1 MRIVIAGLGAAGL
14 AAVMAARRADPDA
27 EILVIDNKPF
37 DMLHTCGLPFAV
49 QGDIAPVDRL
59 KAHLQLERMRAEL
72 VRPCRVTE
80 IDDKRQIVTS
90 VSLDT
95 GREISG
101 PYDKLILC
109 LGARPRVPAGIEGL
123 ARLLALAADPTAFR
137 MASAEDAQNLRRRA
151 LPGAR
156 AVVAGAGPVGL
167 EIAAALRRLECRVT
181 LLEHKEHPLPA
192 ALDWDMARPMNAYL
206 AEIGVDLR
214 CGATLERVM
223 GADRVES
230 VLVNGEILDTE
241 LLVLA
246 AGCEPRTDAAR
257 AAGAQVD
264 EHGIVVNQRM
274 ETSLP
279 NVYAAGD
286 CARAV
291 SLLDGRP
298 IHARLASIAWAQG
311 AAAGANAAGADE
323 SYPGATG
330 AFVSR
335 IGDIE
340 VSSAGYT
347 AAQAVDAGYE
357 PVSGRLADTTAPV
370 WHPGALPVSVKVV
383 ACARTRRVIG
393 AQAVGQAGAM
403 WRVNVVSAAMAAGMT
418 LEQLARLEFAYCPAL
433 SHTDDPLARAARQA
447 LRKL

>member
-27 EILVIDNKPF
+27 EILVIDNKTF
-37 DMLHTCGLPFAV
+37 DLLHTCGLPFAV
-49 QGDIAPVDRL
+49 QGDVADADAL
-59 KAHLQLERMRAEL
+59 KAPLQLERMRAEL
-72 VRPCRVTE
+72 VRPCRVTG
-80 IDDKRQIVTS
+80 IDAKRQIITS

-109 LGARPRVPAGIEGL
+109 LGARQRVPAGIEGL
-123 ARLLALAADPTAFR
+123 ARLLALARDPTAFR
-137 MASAEDAQNLRRRA
+137 MASAEDAHNLRRRA

-167 EIAAALRRLECRVT
+167 ETAAALRRLQCRVT
-181 LLEHKEHPLPA
+181 LLEQKEHPLPQ
-192 ALDWDMARPMNAYL
+192 ALDWDMSRPVTAYL

-214 CGATLERVM
+214 CGAALERVL
-223 GADRVES
+223 GADHVES
-230 VLVNGEILDTE
+230 VMANGEIMDADI
-241 LLVLA
+241 LVTA

-257 AAGAQVD
+257 AAGADAD
-264 EHGIVVNQRM
+264 EYGIVVNRRM

-286 CARAV
+286 CVRAV
-291 SLLDGRP
+291 SLIDGRP
-298 IHARLASIAWAQG
+298 IHPRLSTMAWAQG
-311 AAAGANAAGADE
+311 AAAGENAAGGART
-323 SYPGATG
+323 YPGATG
-330 AFVSR
+330 AYVSR

-340 VSSAGYT
+340 AASAGYT

-357 PVSGRLADTTAPV
+357 PVSGRLAGTTAPV
-370 WHPGALPVSVKVV
+370 WHPGALPLSVKVV
-383 ACARTRRVIG
+383 ACAKTRRVLG

-403 WRVNVVSAAMAAGMT
+403 WRVNIASAAMSAGMT
-418 LEQLARLEFAYCPAL
+418 LEQLAGLEFAYCPAL
-433 SHTDDPLARAARQA
+433 SQADDPLSQAARQA